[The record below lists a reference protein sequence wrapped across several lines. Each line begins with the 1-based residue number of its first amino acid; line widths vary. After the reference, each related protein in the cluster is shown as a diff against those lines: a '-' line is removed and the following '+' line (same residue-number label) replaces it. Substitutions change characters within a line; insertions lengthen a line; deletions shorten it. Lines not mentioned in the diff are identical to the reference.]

1 MIFSIC
7 LQLAV
12 GIILIGVAI
21 TLVVAFW
28 REIIV

>member
-7 LQLAV
+7 LQVAV
-12 GIILIGVAI
+12 GIILIGIAI

-28 REIIV
+28 KDLNG